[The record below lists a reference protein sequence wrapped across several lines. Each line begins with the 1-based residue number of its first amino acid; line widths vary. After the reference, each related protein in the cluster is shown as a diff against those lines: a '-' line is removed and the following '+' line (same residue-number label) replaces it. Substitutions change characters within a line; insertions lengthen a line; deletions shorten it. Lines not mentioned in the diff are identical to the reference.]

1 MSPCRF
7 KVMDRRGQ
15 AAWGLEGVP
24 MTQVLCGDRTWR
36 GRRGGPGLKAI
47 GGQLDKLSIQGGE
60 GRAWGL
66 DAFQG
71 EQRTCMWGEA
81 GAGMAGRA
89 GVTELL
95 QSHRLAE
102 AEPTGRRGPEVPSQE
117 TNRCLQEVS
126 VAGGPR
132 GLNPVGEPLI

>member
-47 GGQLDKLSIQGGE
+47 GGQLDKLSVQGGE

-95 QSHRLAE
+95 QSHRDSQKQSPQGGEDLRSLVRKQI
-102 AEPTGRRGPEVPSQE
+102 GVSRR
-117 TNRCLQEVS
+117 
-126 VAGGPR
+126 
-132 GLNPVGEPLI
+132 